1 MTVARGVCLIKV
13 LVVDDHDLVR
23 TGITRMLADIDG
35 LQVVGQAD
43 SGEESL
49 KKARELKPDVVLMD
63 VKMPG
68 IGGLEATRKLMR
80 SHPDMKVV
88 AVTVCEEDPFPTR
101 LRQAG
106 AAGYMTKGGGLAEMV
121 QAIRLVFAG
130 QRYISPQIAQQL
142 ALKSF
147 QPQVNN
153 SPFDLLSEREIQI
166 ALMIVGCQKVQTIS
180 DKLCLS
186 PKTVNTTVTVS
197 TKSFRSAAMLSLH
210 CWQYVTAWSMPAPEM
225 TQPFDPSAFLATCSG
240 RPGVYRMFDSEAR
253 LLYVGKAKNL
263 KKRLASYFRKTGHAP
278 KTGALVARIA
288 QIETTITANE
298 TEALLLEQTL
308 IKEWRPPYNILLRDD
323 KSYPYV
329 HLSDGNFPRLSI
341 HRGAKKAKGRYFGP
355 YPSAGAIRESLSLM
369 QKTFLVRQCEDSFY
383 KNRTRPCLQYQIK
396 RCKGPCV
403 GLVEPE
409 VYAEDVRHSVM
420 FLEGRSNA
428 LTDELNASMEKA
440 AMALDF
446 ERAAELR
453 DQISLLRRVQDQQ
466 SMDGGT
472 GDVDVVAAFV
482 NPGGACV
489 HMISVRGGR
498 VLGSKNF
505 FPQVGI
511 EEEVG
516 EVMSAFLAQYFLG
529 GVERELPN
537 EVIVNVVHDD
547 FPTLI
552 DAIEA
557 LRGREMTISHRVR
570 GTRARWQQ
578 LAVTNAE
585 QALSARLANRQHVTA
600 RFEALAEVL
609 KLDEPPLRLECYDI
623 SHSSGEATV
632 ASCVVFGPEGPI
644 KSDYRRYNIEG
655 VTAGD
660 DYAAIHQALT
670 RRFSKIKDGE
680 GKLPDILL
688 VDGGKGQLSM
698 ARDVLNELAVPDL
711 ILLGVAKGATRKAGF
726 ETLYLNDAAHE
737 FTLPGDSPALHLI
750 QQIRDEAH
758 RFAITG
764 HRARRGKTRRTST
777 LEGVAGVGPTR
788 RRDLLKHF
796 GGLQELSRAS
806 IEEIAKAP
814 GISKKLA
821 ESIYANLHSE

>member
-1 MTVARGVCLIKV
+1 
-13 LVVDDHDLVR
+13 
-23 TGITRMLADIDG
+23 
-35 LQVVGQAD
+35 
-43 SGEESL
+43 
-49 KKARELKPDVVLMD
+49 
-63 VKMPG
+63 
-68 IGGLEATRKLMR
+68 
-80 SHPDMKVV
+80 
-88 AVTVCEEDPFPTR
+88 
-101 LRQAG
+101 
-106 AAGYMTKGGGLAEMV
+106 
-121 QAIRLVFAG
+121 
-130 QRYISPQIAQQL
+130 
-142 ALKSF
+142 
-147 QPQVNN
+147 
-153 SPFDLLSEREIQI
+153 
-166 ALMIVGCQKVQTIS
+166 
-180 DKLCLS
+180 
-186 PKTVNTTVTVS
+186 
-197 TKSFRSAAMLSLH
+197 
-210 CWQYVTAWSMPAPEM
+210 M
-225 TQPFDPSAFLATCSG
+225 TQPFDPSAFLSTCSG
-240 RPGVYRMFDSEAR
+240 RPGVYRMFDTDGK

-278 KTGALVARIA
+278 KTSALVARIS
-288 QIETTITANE
+288 QVETTITANE

-308 IKEWRPPYNILLRDD
+308 IKESRPPYNILLRDD

-329 HLSDGNFPRLSI
+329 HLSDGEFPRLSI

-355 YPSAGAIRESLSLM
+355 YPSAGAIRESLSIL
-369 QKTFLVRQCEDSFY
+369 QKTFHVRQCEDSFY

-396 RCKGPCV
+396 RCKAPCV
-403 GLVEPE
+403 NFVEPQ

-428 LTDELNASMEKA
+428 LTDELNALMEKA
-440 AMALDF
+440 AMELNF
-446 ERAAELR
+446 EHAAELR
-453 DQISLLRRVQDQQ
+453 DQIGLLRRVQDQQ
-466 SMDGGT
+466 SMEGGT

-489 HMISVRGGR
+489 HLISVRGGR

-529 GVERELPN
+529 GGERELPS
-537 EVIVNVVHDD
+537 EVIVNVVNED
-547 FPTLI
+547 FPALI
-552 DAIEA
+552 EAIEA
-557 LRGREMTISHRVR
+557 SRGREITISHRVR

-585 QALSARLANRQHVTA
+585 QALAARLANRQHVAA

-609 KLDEPPLRLECYDI
+609 KLDEPPHRLECYDI

-660 DYAAIHQALT
+660 DYAAMHQALT

-688 VDGGKGQLSM
+688 VDGGKGQLNM
-698 ARDVLNELAVPDL
+698 ARDVMNELAVPDL
-711 ILLGVAKGATRKAGF
+711 ILLGVAKGTTRKAGF

-737 FTLPGDSPALHLI
+737 FTLRGDSPALHLI

-821 ESIYANLHSE
+821 ESIYASLHSE

>member
-1 MTVARGVCLIKV
+1 
-13 LVVDDHDLVR
+13 
-23 TGITRMLADIDG
+23 
-35 LQVVGQAD
+35 
-43 SGEESL
+43 
-49 KKARELKPDVVLMD
+49 
-63 VKMPG
+63 
-68 IGGLEATRKLMR
+68 
-80 SHPDMKVV
+80 
-88 AVTVCEEDPFPTR
+88 
-101 LRQAG
+101 
-106 AAGYMTKGGGLAEMV
+106 
-121 QAIRLVFAG
+121 
-130 QRYISPQIAQQL
+130 
-142 ALKSF
+142 
-147 QPQVNN
+147 
-153 SPFDLLSEREIQI
+153 
-166 ALMIVGCQKVQTIS
+166 
-180 DKLCLS
+180 
-186 PKTVNTTVTVS
+186 
-197 TKSFRSAAMLSLH
+197 
-210 CWQYVTAWSMPAPEM
+210 M
-225 TQPFDPSAFLATCSG
+225 TQPFDPSAFLSTCSG
-240 RPGVYRMFDSEAR
+240 RPGVYRMFDIDGR

-288 QIETTITANE
+288 QVETTITANE

-308 IKEWRPPYNILLRDD
+308 IKESRPPYNILLRDD

-329 HLSDGNFPRLSI
+329 HLSDGEFPRLSI

-355 YPSAGAIRESLSLM
+355 YPSAGAIRESLSIL
-369 QKTFLVRQCEDSFY
+369 QKTFHVRQCEDSFY

-396 RCKGPCV
+396 RCKAPCV
-403 GLVEPE
+403 NLVEPQI
-409 VYAEDVRHSVM
+409 YNDDVRHSVM

-428 LTDELNASMEKA
+428 LTDELNALMEKA
-440 AMALDF
+440 AMDLDF
-446 ERAAELR
+446 EHAAELR
-453 DQISLLRRVQDQQ
+453 DQIGLLRRVQDQQ

-489 HMISVRGGR
+489 HLISVRGGR

-529 GVERELPN
+529 GGERELPG
-537 EVIVNVVHDD
+537 EVIVNVVHED

-552 DAIEA
+552 DAIDA
-557 LRGREMTISHRVR
+557 SRGREITISHRVR

-585 QALSARLANRQHVTA
+585 QALMARLANRQHVAA
-600 RFEALAEVL
+600 RFDALAQVL
-609 KLDEPPLRLECYDI
+609 KLDEPPQRLECYDI

-655 VTAGD
+655 ITAGD
-660 DYAAIHQALT
+660 DYAAMHQALT

-698 ARDVLNELAVPDL
+698 ARDVMNELAVPDL
-711 ILLGVAKGATRKAGF
+711 ILLGVAKGTTRKAGF

-737 FTLPGDSPALHLI
+737 FTLKGDSPALHLI

-764 HRARRGKTRRTST
+764 HRARRGKARRTST